1 MARPT
6 KYSQEKKAYTILAF
20 NILIIAFLSA
30 IFLQKFQM
38 FYPWHSV
45 GMFVFNAC
53 LVAAVIISSY
63 HVGKTLFNT
72 KSNQILS
79 LGFFFTSVGFVQL
92 SIFIVGYYSIIR
104 EFNTHSFL
112 INFVVFTTAFLVVPM
127 FAARPSKS
135 LLKLLEK
142 KNTGL
147 IKDKP
152 IQNEIE
158 RLRESYKPEKIK
170 ILFVGESAP
179 AGGAFFFDGNPIQFT
194 TNIRKTFEMALD
206 VTFEDNKEF
215 LNYFKDK
222 QCYLDDLCL
231 EPVNHLPP
239 AERAMMLRDSVEPL
253 SERLRDMNPDVIII
267 SMRSIEHYVHD
278 AIVLSDVTSK
288 VVVTPFPGMG
298 HLLQFREIVIPILKE
313 YIKNPE
319 K

>member
-1 MARPT
+1 M
-6 KYSQEKKAYTILAF
+6 KSLNKKAYTILAF

-30 IFLQKFQM
+30 IFINKSHIS
-38 FYPWHSV
+38 YPWHSV

-79 LGFFFTSVGFVQL
+79 LGFFFTSVGFVLL
-92 SIFIVGYYSIIR
+92 SVSIVGYYSIIR
-104 EFNTHSFL
+104 EFSTPSFL
-112 INFVVFTTAFLVVPM
+112 INFVVFTTVFLVVPM

-135 LLKLLEK
+135 LLKLLKK

-158 RLRESYKPEKIK
+158 SLRESYKPEKIK

-179 AGGAFFFDGNPIQFT
+179 ASGAFFYDGSPHTFT

-231 EPVNHLPP
+231 EPVDHFSP
-239 AERAMMLRDSVEPL
+239 AEKNVTRAESIKPL

-267 SMRSIEHYVHD
+267 SMKSIEHYVHD

>member
-1 MARPT
+1 
-6 KYSQEKKAYTILAF
+6 
-20 NILIIAFLSA
+20 
-30 IFLQKFQM
+30 
-38 FYPWHSV
+38 
-45 GMFVFNAC
+45 MFVFNAC

-79 LGFFFTSVGFVQL
+79 LGFFFTSVGFVL
-92 SIFIVGYYSIIR
+92 LAVSIVGYYSIIR
-104 EFNTHSFL
+104 EFSTPSFL

-179 AGGAFFFDGNPIQFT
+179 AGGAFFFDGNPHIFT
-194 TNIRKTFEMALD
+194 TNIRTTFEIALD
-206 VTFEDNKEF
+206 VTFKDNQEF

-222 QCYLDDLCL
+222 QCYLDDLSH

-239 AERAMMLRDSVEPL
+239 AERAMVLCESVEPL
-253 SERLRDMNPDVIII
+253 SKRLKEMNPDVIII
-267 SMRSIEHYVHD
+267 SMKSIEHYVHK
-278 AIVLSDVTSK
+278 AIALSDVTSK
-288 VVVTPFPGMG
+288 VMVTPFPGMW
-298 HLLQFREIVIPILKE
+298 HLSKFRGIVIPILKE

>member
-1 MARPT
+1 
-6 KYSQEKKAYTILAF
+6 
-20 NILIIAFLSA
+20 
-30 IFLQKFQM
+30 
-38 FYPWHSV
+38 
-45 GMFVFNAC
+45 
-53 LVAAVIISSY
+53 
-63 HVGKTLFNT
+63 
-72 KSNQILS
+72 
-79 LGFFFTSVGFVQL
+79 
-92 SIFIVGYYSIIR
+92 
-104 EFNTHSFL
+104 
-112 INFVVFTTAFLVVPM
+112 M

-158 RLRESYKPEKIK
+158 SLRESYKPEKIK
-170 ILFVGESAP
+170 TLFVVESAP
-179 AGGAFFFDGNPIQFT
+179 ASGAFFYDGNPHTFT
-194 TNIRKTFEMALD
+194 TNIKRTFEMALD

-267 SMRSIEHYVHD
+267 SMKSIEHYVHN
-278 AIVLSDVTSK
+278 AIALSDVTSK
-288 VVVTPFPGMG
+288 VVVTPFPGVG
-298 HLLQFREIVIPILKE
+298 HLSKFRGIVIPILKE